1 MSSVTW
7 NSASSSQDSFLVLSF
22 CGRWHHCFSW
32 RPGWTQ
38 PPPLMLP
45 RSEAAGQFRVR
56 RRETR
61 WSLVPGNLTHL
72 CETVCFP
79 GLALLPGTLC
89 LSLQLAPSGC
99 FPSNAC
105 SLLVTAQ
112 AAPPLPSLSDHS
124 DSSRRS
130 VISSVLAESPLLR
143 RCGQVRREE
152 GSARVS

>member
-38 PPPLMLP
+38 PPPLMLR

-112 AAPPLPSLSDHS
+112 AAPHFPVSLTTQTPTDAVSFLLCL
-124 DSSRRS
+124 RS
-130 VISSVLAESPLLR
+130 PH
-143 RCGQVRREE
+143 C
-152 GSARVS
+152 SADVGR